1 MVQEEVE
8 HHNLMVNIR
17 NLARTAITARAAG
30 EDDRADN
37 YENFCFDLQKRAAE
51 QIDRVIFQHI

>member
-1 MVQEEVE
+1 MVQEEIE

-37 YENFCFDLQKRAAE
+37 YENFRLDIQKRAAKH
-51 QIDRVIFQHI
+51 IDRVISQHI